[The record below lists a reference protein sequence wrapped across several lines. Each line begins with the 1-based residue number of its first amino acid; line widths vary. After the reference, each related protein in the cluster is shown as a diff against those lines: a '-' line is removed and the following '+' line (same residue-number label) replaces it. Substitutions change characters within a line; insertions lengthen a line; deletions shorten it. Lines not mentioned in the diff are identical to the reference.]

1 MGTALPSG
9 VAALSS
15 SGRERLIPWMWAV
28 NGLAGT
34 VASVAGMGLAM
45 ELGFTALL
53 LASTFGYA
61 IAWMSLGR
69 FAR

>member
-9 VAALSS
+9 IAAVAV

-45 ELGFTALL
+45 ELGYTALL
-53 LASTFGYA
+53 LSSALAYA
-61 IAWMSLGR
+61 LAWMSLGR
-69 FAR
+69 IAR